1 MRKRLPKNLFILI
14 DELII
19 IEKECGVQFNERG
32 HPVFTKDMFAQSLPK
47 YMRPYSHRNDTHS
60 LKDTSI
66 SFYEP
71 DRNLYRRLTL
81 SKLEETANE
90 LLNYHSF
97 VGFDLS
103 IFKDYLYP
111 FQEFFVLAN
120 LVIDMFFVLKGN
132 KMIPNLRA
140 DQTDGESYFYLF
152 DETPIVCC
160 GTLGCSKYKEIKY
173 ENRKQIQGYALKH
186 KSQTIIQY
194 GSNLAKAD
202 NLLHFKSYGRRTRY
216 EQG

>member
-14 DELII
+14 DELILL
-19 IEKECGVQFNERG
+19 EKQYGVQFNEQG
-32 HPVFTKDMFAQSLPK
+32 LPIFTKDMFIQSLPK
-47 YMRPYSHRNDTHS
+47 YMCPYSHR
-60 LKDTSI
+60 KDTLNMKNTSVT
-66 SFYEP
+66 FYEP

-81 SKLEETANE
+81 SKLEQTANE

-111 FQEFFVLAN
+111 FQEFFVLVN
-120 LVIDMFFVLKGN
+120 LIIDMFFVLKGN
-132 KMIPNLRA
+132 KMIPNLRV
-140 DQTDGESYFYLF
+140 DQTGGESYFYLF
-152 DETPIVCC
+152 DEAPIVCC
-160 GTLGCSKYKEIKY
+160 GTLGCSKYKEIKH
-173 ENRKQIQGYALKH
+173 ENRKQILDYASKH
-186 KSQTIIQY
+186 KCQMIIQY

-202 NLLHFKSYGRRTRY
+202 NLLHFKSDGRRTKY